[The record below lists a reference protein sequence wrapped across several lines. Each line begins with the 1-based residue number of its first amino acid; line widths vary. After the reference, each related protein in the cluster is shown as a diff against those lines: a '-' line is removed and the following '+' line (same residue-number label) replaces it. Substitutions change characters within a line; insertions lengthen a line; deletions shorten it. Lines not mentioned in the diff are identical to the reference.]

1 MKLLEEKD
9 KARYTEFLEKHERCN
24 FQQSLEW
31 GNVKTN
37 WIKEVVLA
45 ENENKEIT
53 REDIK
58 KWFDL
63 AKIECSFNE
72 DRKIGISNI
81 KEEDLK

>member
-1 MKLLEEKD
+1 MHLV
-9 KARYTEFLEKHERCN
+9 
-24 FQQSLEW
+24 SLS
-31 GNVKTN
+31 GKRNLNNLVQRK
-37 WIKEVVLA
+37 KELKIFVVPKEGYMHVIGRKGSLTD
-45 ENENKEIT
+45 EYNKEIA

-72 DRKIGISNI
+72 DRNIGISNI